1 MQVKKLKQTIFT
13 STEMASELLYRSL
26 GGGIPDSKQDIAIYI
41 AFFVKITYK
50 NIGKKEMSYKEFIQY
65 IRKNESAKKIFNYL
79 RYNEKNMQEKGS
91 AIKVESLLFWYQVTS
106 TSTRKKLE
114 RIKSM
119 CDRRHKENRLL
130 KNYILKMYNKE
141 TQQIKLFYKE
151 NEREILE
158 FIKNNCPKIYQKYQ
172 SDKNYDLFQQVSKII
187 YKRNEFNNIAP

>member
-1 MQVKKLKQTIFT
+1 MMQVKELKQTIFT
-13 STEMASELLYRSL
+13 STEMVSELLYRSL
-26 GGGIPDSKQDIAIYI
+26 GGGISDSKQDIAIYM

-106 TSTRKKLE
+106 TRKKLE

-119 CDRRHKENRLL
+119 CEHRHKENRLL
-130 KNYILKMYNKE
+130 KNYILKMYNKK